1 MPQINKAED
10 EFGRKIDRC
19 ITDMGIKSVS
29 GLAIGSVLSLLIFK
43 RKAWPIIMGT
53 GFGAGVSY
61 RTCEKD
67 LNSM

>member
-1 MPQINKAED
+1 MPQISKTED
-10 EFGRKIDRC
+10 EFGKKIDRC
-19 ITDMGIKSVS
+19 ITDMGIKSAS
-29 GLAIGSVLSLLIFK
+29 GLAIGAVLSLLIFK

-67 LNSM
+67 LNM